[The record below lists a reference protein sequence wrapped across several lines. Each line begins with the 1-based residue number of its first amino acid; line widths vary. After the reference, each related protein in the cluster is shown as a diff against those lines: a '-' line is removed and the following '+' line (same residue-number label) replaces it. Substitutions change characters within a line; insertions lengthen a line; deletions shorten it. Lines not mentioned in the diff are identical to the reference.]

1 MIDEAVYNQL
11 IAAAFKR
18 IVAAAD
24 ALDPDVLEAESTGDM
39 VTLTAASREKCIV
52 NTQRAVRQIWVAGR
66 GQGIHFSYDSAT
78 GSWLDDKGKGLELF
92 RFVADVV
99 REISG
104 EELEYPS

>member
-1 MIDEAVYNQL
+1 MMDEATYNQL

-39 VTLTAASREKCIV
+39 VTLTTASREKCIV
-52 NTQRAVRQIWVAGR
+52 NTQRAVWQIWVAGR
-66 GQGIHFSYDSAT
+66 GQGIHFSYEPASGA
-78 GSWLDDKGKGLELF
+78 WKDDKGKGLELF

-99 REISG
+99 RDLCG
-104 EELEYPS
+104 EELEYPA

>member
-1 MIDEAVYNQL
+1 MDEATYNQL

-66 GQGIHFSYDSAT
+66 GQGIHFSYDSAS
-78 GSWLDDKGKGLELF
+78 GAWKDDKGKGLELF

-104 EELEYPS
+104 QALEYPA